1 MWLFNSLSNMVT
13 LKELAKLLNVSVS
26 TVSKALSDSSEIG
39 ESTKRRVLELSKEL
53 NYKPNRVAQ
62 QLKSSKTKVIGVVVP
77 SLINPFFA
85 EVLHGIETTIAKDD
99 YDMIV
104 CISNENLAKEKRSLD
119 LLANGSVDGFL
130 VAVARETQVKQ
141 NYEHLKSINASM
153 PIVMFDRVVNEI
165 ECNKVI
171 VNDFQS
177 VYDATKYLVEK
188 ESRKHIVLISNIE
201 ELSVGK
207 YRIDG
212 YTKAV
217 KESGLD
223 VNILKVA
230 HQENQKQY
238 IYNYLED
245 NPQIDAI
252 LSIDHITGI
261 MALNMAK
268 QLNKAIPKDISV
280 VGFDYSGSELASNPK
295 LSVINQKPLE
305 IGKKTAKLLLKTLTT
320 KEKVPLKTI
329 VISSELNLND
339 TTL

>member
-1 MWLFNSLSNMVT
+1 MVT
-13 LKELAKLLNVSVS
+13 LKELAKLLHVSVS

-39 ESTKRRVLELSKEL
+39 ESTKKRVLELAKEL

-85 EVLHGIETTIAKDD
+85 EVLHGIETAIAKAD

-104 CISNENLAKEKRSLD
+104 CISNESLAKEKRSLD

-141 NYEHLKSINASM
+141 SYEHLKSINASV

-171 VNDFQS
+171 VNDFQT
-177 VYDATKYLVEK
+177 VYDATKYLITNEN
-188 ESRKHIVLISNIE
+188 RKNIILISNVE

-217 KESGLD
+217 VEENLR

-230 HQENQKQY
+230 NQQNQKQY
-238 IYNYLED
+238 IYNFLKD
-245 NPQIDAI
+245 NPKTDAI
-252 LSIDHITGI
+252 ISIDHITGI
-261 MALNMAK
+261 MALNML
-268 QLNKAIPKDISV
+268 QELNKVIPKDVSV
-280 VGFDYSGSELASNPK
+280 VGFDYSGSELVSHPK
-295 LSVINQKPLE
+295 LSVIDQKPFE
-305 IGKKTAKLLLKTLTT
+305 IGKQTAELLLQSLNE
-320 KEKVPLKTI
+320 KEKIPLKTI
-329 VISSELNLND
+329 VVSSELNLND
-339 TTL
+339 TTI